1 MGKVIKATLKWTG
14 IVVGSLLGILLVAL
28 TTIYLLSMVRLNRS
42 YTIPPT
48 ALVIP
53 TDRAAIA
60 EGKRQFFTRGC
71 VDCHGENGAGK
82 MVIHDPLVGT
92 VMGSNLTSGQ
102 GGVGQF
108 YQAADWERAIRHGV
122 GYDGRPLVIMPAHE
136 YHPINDADLSAMIAY
151 VDSLAPV
158 DQVRAPLSLGPLGRI
173 LHVSGIVTVVPAE
186 VIDHTAPRPAT
197 VARAATQEYGEYLA
211 KTCTGC
217 HGATLSGG
225 PIPGVPS
232 DGPYP
237 RNLTPDPTTGLGT
250 WQEADF
256 VKALRTGVRPDG
268 SPLSTAMP
276 WPAFQ
281 QMTDEE
287 LKALWLYLQS
297 VPAQPYGNR

>member
-1 MGKVIKATLKWTG
+1 MGKVMRKILKWTG

-28 TTIYLLSMVRLNRS
+28 TAIYGLSMVRLQRS
-42 YTIPPT
+42 YTIPAT
-48 ALVIP
+48 TLTIP
-53 TDRAAIA
+53 TDTAAVA

-71 VDCHGENGAGK
+71 IDCHGENGAGK
-82 MVIHDPLVGT
+82 MVIDDPLVGT
-92 VMGSNLTSGQ
+92 VMGSNLTTGQ
-102 GGVGQF
+102 GGVGKL

-136 YHPINDADLSAMIAY
+136 YNPMNDGDLTALVAY
-151 VDSLAPV
+151 LQALAPV
-158 DQVRAPLSLGPLGRI
+158 DHERTPLYLGPLGRI
-173 LHVSGIVTVVPAE
+173 LHVSGMVTVVPAE
-186 VIDHTAPRPAT
+186 VIDHTAPRPQT
-197 VARAATQEYGEYLA
+197 VARAATKEYGAYLA

-232 DGPYP
+232 DGPHP
-237 RNLTPDPTTGLGT
+237 RNLTPDATGLGT

-268 SPLSTAMP
+268 SALSTTMP

-297 VPAQPYGNR
+297 VPAKPYGNR